1 MRHARV
7 SGALRRV
14 GVRRPRLLAVAVPVA
29 FALSSVAVV
38 GATAPGFSSA
48 SAHKV
53 QPQPRPG
60 TCHARGTGLDER
72 PDPRC
77 TPGLRNPAVTPRTIF
92 STICKSGW
100 TSKVRPPES
109 ITAKEKRA
117 SMAAYGD
124 TGSSSTLEYDHF
136 IPLELGGAVNAAGN
150 LWPEPDY
157 AHPSAFYLNPKD
169 HLEDALKHLVCSGR
183 MPLATAQK
191 LIVTNWV
198 IAYRRYG

>member
-1 MRHARV
+1 
-7 SGALRRV
+7 
-14 GVRRPRLLAVAVPVA
+14 
-29 FALSSVAVV
+29 
-38 GATAPGFSSA
+38 
-48 SAHKV
+48 
-53 QPQPRPG
+53 
-60 TCHARGTGLDER
+60 
-72 PDPRC
+72 
-77 TPGLRNPAVTPRTIF
+77 VTPRTIF